1 MQAALN
7 VDTSFGERF
16 NFSDEGGGIDYD
28 ASTDDCLLF
37 GAQDAAGDELQDE
50 AVFADDYGVPGVV
63 SAGDARD
70 IVKSAGQIIDDFAF
84 ALVAPLRAD
93 HHDRFHAVPSLAH
106 MCHPHTSLS
115 GSEKEVSG
123 GNYEKNTETTSYA
136 ALGLRA
142 SAAGARKRFNTE
154 NTEREA
160 CLRKQVQ
167 SSQRRAR
174 LARRTAKLF
183 VAVAGH
189 GVVVDQAGGLHQCV
203 ADRRTYEAKAALDQ
217 VFAQSVGVFCSG
229 RE

>member
-28 ASTDDCLLF
+28 TGADDCLLL

-50 AVFADDYGVPGVV
+50 AILADDYGVPGVV

-115 GSEKEVSG
+115 GSEKEMSG
-123 GNYEKNTETTSYA
+123 GNYKKTTESTSYA
-136 ALGLRA
+136 VLGLGA
-142 SAAGARKRFNTE
+142 SVAARKKISTQRTQSPE
-154 NTEREA
+154 HPSR
-160 CLRKQVQ
+160 LRVH
-167 SSQRRAR
+167 RGRGA
-174 LARRTAKLF
+174 
-183 VAVAGH
+183 
-189 GVVVDQAGGLHQCV
+189 
-203 ADRRTYEAKAALDQ
+203 EKA
-217 VFAQSVGVFCSG
+217 
-229 RE
+229 